1 MRDLLGETGG
11 AVRIAGR
18 GLPREE
24 LLGRASAVAAEIAG
38 ADAVAVHATASA
50 ETVIAVVGGLMA
62 GVPVVPLPPDSGPD
76 ERAHILGDSGAAL
89 LLAARDADTGD
100 GGPPLVPVD
109 DLPASASTTPASTT
123 TASTIPASA
132 STTTASATPASASTA
147 AASAAASVPA
157 PDATALILYTSGTT
171 GAPKGVMISRAAIAA
186 TLHSL
191 AEAWAWTPDDVLV
204 HGLPLF
210 HVHGLVLGVLG
221 PLRVGSRL
229 VHTGRPKP
237 EAYAAAASEDGGSL
251 FFGVPTVWSR
261 LAADPASAEAMR
273 AARLLVSGSAPL
285 PVPAFERLEALTG
298 HRPVERYGMTET
310 LITVSARA
318 DGERRPGY
326 VGLPLPGIETRL
338 AAENGAPVPHD
349 GETPGELHV
358 RAPHLFKGYL
368 NRPEATAKSFM
379 PDGWFRTG
387 DIATIGPDGWHRIV
401 GRASTDLIKSGGY
414 RIGAGEVENALL
426 AHPAV
431 REAAVAGTP
440 HDDLGEQV
448 TAYVV
453 ADRVTERQ
461 LIDFVAGRLSVHK
474 RPRVVHLVDSLP
486 RNAMGKVVKTR
497 LGELAP

>member
-11 AVRIAGR
+11 PVRVAGR
-18 GLPREE
+18 ELPREE
-24 LLGRASAVAAEIAG
+24 LLARASAVAAEIAG
-38 ADAVAVHATASA
+38 AGAVAVHATASA
-50 ETVIAVVGGLMA
+50 ETVVAVVGGLMA

-76 ERAHILGDSGAAL
+76 ERAHILDDSGAAL
-89 LLAARDADTGD
+89 LLAARGADVGD
-100 GGPPLVPVD
+100 GGPPRVPVD
-109 DLPASASTTPASTT
+109 DLPASASGAE
-123 TASTIPASA
+123 
-132 STTTASATPASASTA
+132 TA
-147 AASAAASVPA
+147 AEPV

-171 GAPKGVMISRAAIAA
+171 GAPKGVMVSRAAIGAA
-186 TLHSL
+186 LDSL

-221 PLRVGSRL
+221 PLRVGSPL
-229 VHTGRPKP
+229 VHTGRPRP
-237 EAYAAAASEDGGSL
+237 EAYAAAAGEDGGSL

-261 LAADPASAEAMR
+261 MAADPASAEAMR
-273 AARLLVSGSAPL
+273 GARLLVSGSAPL

-310 LITVSARA
+310 LITLSARA

-326 VGLPLPGIETRL
+326 VGLPLPGIGTRL
-338 AAENGAPVPHD
+338 AAENGDPVPHD
-349 GETPGELHV
+349 GETPGQLHV
-358 RAPHLFKGYL
+358 RAEHPFKGYL
-368 NRPEATAKSFM
+368 NRPEATAKSFT

-453 ADRVTERQ
+453 ADGVTGRQ
-461 LIDFVAGRLSVHK
+461 LIDFVADRLSVHK
-474 RPRVVHLVDSLP
+474 RPRVVHLVGSLP

-497 LGELAP
+497 LPELAP